1 MRLLEAPSA
10 LLSVVAILLT
20 SSQLAS
26 ATPFSKL
33 NDLIQRQLEE
43 RSNEE
48 FLLQNA
54 TLDARSITCAAGS
67 FNCGYYGQICCV
79 SGSQS
84 CGTNA
89 NNEAICVAG
98 SSGSAATGAGT
109 WSTYTST
116 WVDSVTKT
124 SVYSTW
130 VPATATTA
138 VAGATCTPNWANNES
153 GCGAICCS
161 SGQYCFDASRAICT
175 TAANG
180 VTTTGTG
187 YVAPLRPTSSGG
199 VVTTQTISPTTT
211 IPFQTPVAT
220 GSQNATLVNMGTSG
234 SHLSGGA
241 IAGIVIGVLAG
252 IALLIFI
259 CFLCCLKAGIDGI
272 LALFGLGNKR
282 RKSRRVVEEEYIE
295 THRRHGSGAAGSDRR
310 WYGSGGSR
318 PSRPPPP
325 PRKSGGGF
333 GGLLGGTAALGGLAL
348 ALGLKRKH
356 DRREE
361 EKSDISSSYGTYSY
375 DYSSSKCPR
384 LKS

>member
-1 MRLLEAPSA
+1 MRLLEAPPT

-20 SSQLAS
+20 SSQFTSAS
-26 ATPFSKL
+26 PFSKL

-43 RSNEE
+43 RSNEDI
-48 FLLQNA
+48 LLQNA
-54 TLDARSITCAAGS
+54 TLDARTTTCAAGT

-79 SGSQS
+79 SGSES

-98 SSGSAATGAGT
+98 SSGSTATGAGT

-116 WVDSVTKT
+116 WVDTVTKT

-138 VAGATCTPNWANNES
+138 ASAATCTPNWANNES

-161 SGQYCFDASRAICT
+161 SGQYCFDPSRAICT

-180 VTTTGTG
+180 VTTTATG
-187 YVAPLRPTSSGG
+187 YSAPLRPTSSG

-220 GSQNATLVNMGTSG
+220 GSQNSTLINDGK

-241 IAGIVIGVLAG
+241 IAGIVIGVLVG
-252 IALLIFI
+252 IALLVFI
-259 CFLCCLKAGIDGI
+259 CFCCCLKAGIDGI
-272 LALFGLGNKR
+272 LALFGLGGNR
-282 RKSRRVVEEEYIE
+282 RRRSRIVEEEYIE
-295 THRRHGSGAAGSDRR
+295 SRRRHGSGVAGSDRR
-310 WYGSGGSR
+310 WYGSAGSR

-325 PRKSGGGF
+325 PKKSGAF
-333 GGLLGGTAALGGLAL
+333 GGLLGPTAALGGLAL

-361 EKSDISSSYGTYSY
+361 EKSDISSSYDSYSY
-375 DYSSSKCPR
+375 DYSSSKCR
-384 LKS
+384 L

>member
-1 MRLLEAPSA
+1 MRLLEVPST
-10 LLSVVAILLT
+10 LLSVVAILLAYSHST
-20 SSQLAS
+20 S

-33 NDLIQRQLEE
+33 NDIIQRQLEE
-43 RSNEE
+43 RSNED

-54 TLDARSITCAAGS
+54 TLDARSATCAAGT

-79 SGSQS
+79 SGSES

-89 NNEAICVAG
+89 ANEAICVAG
-98 SSGSAATGAGT
+98 SSGAVATGAGT

-138 VAGATCTPNWANNES
+138 AVGATCIPNWANNES

-187 YVAPLRPTSSGG
+187 YVAPLRPTSSG

-211 IPFQTPVAT
+211 IPFQTPVST
-220 GSQNATLVNMGTSG
+220 GSQNATLINTGS

-252 IALLIFI
+252 IALLVFI
-259 CFLCCLKAGIDGI
+259 CFICCLKAGIDGI
-272 LALFGLGNKR
+272 LALFGLGGKK

-295 THRRHGSGAAGSDRR
+295 THRRHGSAAGSDRR

-325 PRKSGGGF
+325 PKKSGGGF

-356 DRREE
+356 DRRQE
-361 EKSDISSSYGTYSY
+361 EKSDISSSYGSYSY
-375 DYSSSKCPR
+375 DYSSSKLP
-384 LKS
+384 